1 MQRTIRVLRVALPVL
16 FVAFVLLIAIKW
28 QRGKPRRDKS
38 TTLPVTSTQRP
49 TDRPQVESK
58 KFEDTQTIAGRV
70 VAHIVAE
77 RVVAFQSGWNTL
89 ENVKLTIYR
98 PTGLT
103 YELVCPQAQFNS
115 NTKEA
120 DAKGGVRV
128 TSSDNTEIITAE
140 IHFDG
145 NHLTNH
151 IPVSFRVDRW
161 TGNAGALDLDVP
173 GESLRLFEKVDATM
187 TPENPADDKMIL
199 KAQDGVFKRAQNYV
213 EFTQNVVMTRAYDR
227 LDAERVISSF
237 TPDRKSMTKVEGWG
251 KIVTI
256 ALGATAGDD
265 TGRKEIT
272 CDHFWSE
279 LGGDG
284 IINAI
289 NASGAP
295 AHALLAGPPQRDI
308 TALNFRAALA
318 DKVLHE
324 LRADGGVVMKEPAPT
339 NREMTADHLTV
350 YFDQATRRATTATA
364 DGNFKYKDPRNS
376 ASAIRA
382 NYDINNDKVVLSAEP
397 GFDPTVITD
406 GNTLKAKLIEFS
418 PKAQTAKATGS
429 VIAQLVT
436 RQGGGASADASNVFP
451 TQRPVFVNSDAV
463 TMRQSTKTAMFS
475 GNVRA
480 WQETN
485 TLFANEMQVQGAGDT
500 ITARGNVRTILFNT
514 SGSPTAEA
522 RKVPMKSRSEQ
533 LVARKNDR
541 RIDLSGGVQFDDEAR
556 QMTSENA
563 SMFFDANKKIDRVEA
578 DGKVVLNEAPTQR
591 KATGDKA
598 TYLVIKKMVYLHGAP
613 ATVTSP
619 SGSFS
624 GQNISLDLVHN
635 KVEVLSPTA
644 PTKGTYKQS
653 PTP

>member
-1 MQRTIRVLRVALPVL
+1 VQRTIRVLRVALPVL
-16 FVAFVLLIAIKW
+16 FVAFVLLIAITW
-28 QRGKPRRDKS
+28 RHGKPRRDKS
-38 TTLPVTSTQRP
+38 ATLPVTSTQRP
-49 TDRPQVESK
+49 TDIPRSESK
-58 KFEDTQTIAGRV
+58 RFEDTQTIGGRV

-89 ENVKLTIYR
+89 ENVRLTIYR

-103 YELVCPQAQFNS
+103 YVLVCPQAQFNS

-140 IHFDG
+140 IHYDG
-145 NHLTNH
+145 SHLTNR

-161 TGNAGALDLDVP
+161 AGNAGALDLDVA

-187 TPENPADDKMIL
+187 TPEDPTDERMNL
-199 KAQDGVFKRAQNYV
+199 KADDGVFKRMENYV

-227 LDAERVISSF
+227 VSAERVIGRF
-237 TPDRKSMTKVEGWG
+237 TQDRKMLTSVEGWG

-256 ALGATAGDD
+256 ALGALSGDQ

-279 LGGDG
+279 LGGNG
-284 IINAI
+284 QISAI

-295 AHALLAGPPQRDI
+295 AHAVLSGPPQRDI
-308 TALNFRAALA
+308 IAVNFRAALA
-318 DKVLHE
+318 NKVLSD
-324 LRADGGVVMKEPAPT
+324 LRATGGVVMKEPAPSS
-339 NREMTADHLTV
+339 REMNADHLTV
-350 YFDQATRRATTATA
+350 HFDPATHRATTAIA
-364 DGNFKYKDPRNS
+364 EGNFKYKDPRNT

-382 NYDINNDKVVLSAEP
+382 NYDIASDKVVLSAEP
-397 GFDPTVITD
+397 GFDPTVVTD
-406 GNTLKAKLIEFS
+406 GNTLKAKLIELS
-418 PKAQTAKATGS
+418 PKAQTAKATGA
-429 VIAQLVT
+429 VIAQLVN
-436 RQGGGASADASNVFP
+436 RGGAAADSSNVFP
-451 TQRPVFVNSDAV
+451 AGRPVFVNSDVV
-463 TMRQSTKTAMFS
+463 TMRQSNKTAMFS

-485 TLFANEMQVQGAGDT
+485 TLFANEMQVQGAGET

-514 SGSPTAEA
+514 SGNPAAEA
-522 RKVPMKSRSEQ
+522 RRVPMKSRSEQ

-541 RIDLSGGVQFDDEAR
+541 RIDLSGSVQIDDEQR
-556 QMTSENA
+556 QVSAENA
-563 SMFFDANKKIDRVEA
+563 SIFFDANKKIDRVEA
-578 DGKVVLNEAPTQR
+578 ENKVVLNEAPTQR

-598 TYLVIKKMVYLHGAP
+598 TYHVAKKMVYLHGQP

-619 SGSFS
+619 SGTFS

-635 KVEVLSPTA
+635 KVEVLSPTQ
-644 PTKGTYKQS
+644 PTKGTYKQ
-653 PTP
+653 TPG